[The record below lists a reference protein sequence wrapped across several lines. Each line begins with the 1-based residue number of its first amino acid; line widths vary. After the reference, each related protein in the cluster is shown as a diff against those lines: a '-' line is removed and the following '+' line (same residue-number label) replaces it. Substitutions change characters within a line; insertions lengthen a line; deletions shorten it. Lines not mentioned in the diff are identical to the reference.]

1 MITRQSEEIAEKAEV
16 AKSTFFNYFS
26 SKESLLD
33 SIVADEVEEIQTS
46 D

>member
-1 MITRQSEEIAEKAEV
+1 MITSVEEIAEKAEV

-33 SIVADEVEEIQTS
+33 SIVADEVERSNI
-46 D
+46 